1 MSMPPRF
8 EPTCPPDAH
17 KVMRDPENKVIA
29 EICVAIE
36 DSELSFGVNNICDLL
51 SAFSQK
57 PLLLCSNKVRDEILK
72 ASEICG
78 ITPRFLTLNEDGN
91 KGSIMPAEINAEEIE
106 VADLRNNIEAA
117 RNFFDALS
125 KKCIAVINLPSM
137 YILRSIST
145 VYAWDALLAKQFL
158 SQYEKA
164 SQALTDADRELL
176 QNVRYGREDAL
187 KVKDISETAYA
198 FLRLERKLFLQY
210 PTEDD

>member
-1 MSMPPRF
+1 MSMPQRF
-8 EPTCPPDAH
+8 EPSCPPDAH
-17 KVMRDPENKVIA
+17 KVMRDPENKVEA
-29 EICVAIE
+29 ELCVAIK
-36 DSELSFGVNNICDLL
+36 DSELTFGVNNICDLL
-51 SAFSQK
+51 SAFSAK
-57 PLLLCSNKVRDEILK
+57 PLLLCSEKARDEILK
-72 ASEICG
+72 VSENCG
-78 ITPRFLTLNEDGN
+78 ITPRFLSLNSDGS
-91 KGSIMPAEINAEEIE
+91 KGSVMPADINAGE
-106 VADLRNNIEAA
+106 VDVVDLQDNIEAA
-117 RNFFDALS
+117 HNFFDALS
-125 KKCIAVINLPSM
+125 KSCIVVINMPSM

-176 QNVRYGREDAL
+176 QNVRYGKEDAL